1 MIASV
6 GLMLSELPPS
16 GHLTDV
22 STPPLDLDLALQ
34 GGIVARIGDTVFDG
48 SVETQ
53 LQRLHRRL
61 AGAPSAY

>member
-1 MIASV
+1 V
-6 GLMLSELPPS
+6 RVEFQ
-16 GHLTDV
+16 V
-22 STPPLDLDLALQ
+22 DLALQ

-61 AGAPSAY
+61 AGAPSAS